1 MQTRHKNMERWKQK
15 LVGRVSI
22 LQKISV
28 IFDDFLKQTMFVK
41 RMWIFDLLLLLI
53 KTLNM
58 FDLNTDIKK

>member
-28 IFDDFLKQTMFVK
+28 ISNDFLKQTMFVK
-41 RMWIFDLLLLLI
+41 RMWIFDLLLLLNV
-53 KTLNM
+53 KYVW
-58 FDLNTDIKK
+58 FKYWY